1 MKGLLESRRCR
12 NDRIPLSH
20 TCGRQ
25 VERNCFMGR
34 RVNCSPGLGD
44 IVSRDGWEILFR
56 EMEGEEGKPEG
67 VHRNVGANE

>member
-1 MKGLLESRRCR
+1 MNGLLQSRRCR

-25 VERNCFMGR
+25 VERIWCMGR

-56 EMEGEEGKPEG
+56 EMEDEDGNSEG
-67 VHRNVGANE
+67 VPGNVGANE